1 MIIYIWKFSNNSNK
15 NHIYKIEFEKKKY
28 FCFYFLNLLI
38 IVKKIFFEKL
48 NITINDI
55 KFLSLNQLI
64 YINNIFPSFKK
75 TNLKNIYDILFI
87 NSYIYN

>member
-1 MIIYIWKFSNNSNK
+1 M
-15 NHIYKIEFEKKKY
+15 
-28 FCFYFLNLLI
+28 
-38 IVKKIFFEKL
+38 KKIFFEKL

-55 KFLSLNQLI
+55 KFLSIIQLI

-87 NSYIYN
+87 NSYIYK